1 MKARGPTWPGGRFH
15 VLTRGTRRRHGRGA
29 QLALPRVGTQAVE
42 PTPYIQ
48 SFVRIDRSS
57 CARRSV
63 CGRTCHVGRVP
74 AFCSWRV
81 TLACV

>member
-29 QLALPRVGTQAVE
+29 QLALPRVGTQAAE

-48 SFVRIDRSS
+48 SFVRIDRER
-57 CARRSV
+57 AATDHGRATIV
-63 CGRTCHVGRVP
+63 CGTGRVCLP
-74 AFCSWRV
+74 FVRGV
-81 TLACV
+81 